1 MKIKFLLLLA
11 ACLPM
16 LAFAQ
21 VEIESIEEV
30 AAPAP
35 TDIVIYAANGQL
47 ICQVTDTHLA
57 VRCASG
63 VYLVRVG
70 RRTVKVVVE

>member
-1 MKIKFLLLLA
+1 M
-11 ACLPM
+11 
-16 LAFAQ
+16 
-21 VEIESIEEV
+21 VDV
-30 AAPAP
+30 ALGCDVYARHRHIYVTAPAP

-57 VRCASG
+57 VRCESG